1 MQAKVYCKTVAKGR
15 QAFYVNANGKEYFLF
30 EQDFRASNKEFFR
43 NGVGVHAINNYSSV
57 HSTAVK
63 KTLDKLPSYI
73 RYIEKEYD
81 VAIYE
86 KTKRKEKREKIKV
99 AYKRTPFLW
108 NQYNWEV
115 A

>member
-30 EQDFRASNKEFFR
+30 EQDFRASNKEFF
-43 NGVGVHAINNYSSV
+43 
-57 HSTAVK
+57 K
-63 KTLDKLPSYI
+63 KGYYLTDKVDYTRVRSEATRRTLEKLPSYI
-73 RYIEKEYD
+73 RYIESEYG
-81 VAIYE
+81 VSIYE

>member
-1 MQAKVYCKTVAKGR
+1 MQAKVFCKTVAKGR
-15 QAFYVNANGKEYFLF
+15 QAFYLNANGKDYFLF
-30 EQDFRASNKEFFR
+30 EQDFRRSNKEFFK
-43 NGVGVHAINNYSSV
+43 NGYYLTDRVDYTRVRSEA
-57 HSTAVK
+57 TRR
-63 KTLDKLPSYI
+63 TLEKLPSYI
-73 RYIEKEYD
+73 RYIEFEYGIS
-81 VAIYE
+81 IYE

>member
-15 QAFYVNANGKEYFLF
+15 QAFYINANGKEYFLF
-30 EQDFRASNKEFFR
+30 EQDFRASNKEFF
-43 NGVGVHAINNYSSV
+43 
-57 HSTAVK
+57 K
-63 KTLDKLPSYI
+63 KGYYLTDRVDYTRVRSEATRRTLEKLPSYI
-73 RYIEKEYD
+73 RYIESEYG
-81 VAIYE
+81 VSIY
-86 KTKRKEKREKIKV
+86 EKREKIKV